1 MAIKITKKI
10 WQMNHLENVLQQIK
24 SRAEVVQTNMRA
36 ALKLRGTGLLC
47 NHLVQRL
54 EPHENSLDF
63 IIHELLNASADLRTR
78 LTEDYETKPLEALFA
93 KLSTWEVACFI
104 NRLSEDVEAH
114 YALLRSTL
122 SFSSDATIRQ
132 INHWASNGMQHFT
145 GLQPP
150 LEPIVTMRDCHKYTS
165 YEWCRCS
172 DCRKENIIVDDV
184 NAFTPKP
191 CKPSLRRVGI
201 IEPTAGFVAEPDHI
215 PGPSHPPGPSHDT
228 VADDP
233 VPGTSKTKQVAKK
246 SMGSGKSLM
255 RFAVENSV
263 PRVVPRV
270 VRDADENDDSNDSSI
285 VVLEEVNR
293 EQEADDLN
301 RTIELSGDSGN
312 EDAMEVNQEDVVSLA
327 SGEEADVFN
336 DDGTIDTVWK

>member
-1 MAIKITKKI
+1 MAIKINKKI
-10 WQMNHLENVLQQIK
+10 WQMDHLENVLQQIK

-78 LTEDYETKPLEALFA
+78 LKEDYETKPLEALFA
-93 KLSTWEVACFI
+93 KLPTWEVVCFI

-122 SFSSDATIRQ
+122 SFSSDNTIRQ
-132 INHWASNGMQHFT
+132 INRWASDGDQHFT

-301 RTIELSGDSGN
+301 RTIELSDSGN

-327 SGEEADVFN
+327 SGEEADVVN
-336 DDGTIDTVWK
+336 EDGTVHTEWK

>member
-1 MAIKITKKI
+1 MAIKITQKI
-10 WQMNHLENVLQQIK
+10 WEMNQLETVLQQIK

-36 ALKLRGTGLLC
+36 ALKLRGTRLLC
-47 NHLVQRL
+47 DHLLQRL
-54 EPHENSLDF
+54 EQHGNSLDF
-63 IIHELLNASADLRTR
+63 IIHELRIASADLRTR

-93 KLSTWEVACFI
+93 KLPTWEVVCFI

-132 INHWASNGMQHFT
+132 INRWASDGDQHFT

-191 CKPSLRRVGI
+191 CKPSLTRVGI
-201 IEPTAGFVAEPDHI
+201 IEPTAG
-215 PGPSHPPGPSHDT
+215 PSHDTVAGDPVPGPSHDT
-228 VADDP
+228 VAGDP

-246 SMGSGKSLM
+246 RMGSGKSL
-255 RFAVENSV
+255 RIIAVENSV
-263 PRVVPRV
+263 PKV

-327 SGEEADVFN
+327 SGEEADVVN
-336 DDGTIDTVWK
+336 DDGTVHTEWK

>member
-1 MAIKITKKI
+1 MAIKITQKI
-10 WQMNHLENVLQQIK
+10 WEMNQLETVLQQIK

-36 ALKLRGTGLLC
+36 ALKLRGTRLLC
-47 NHLVQRL
+47 DHLLQRL
-54 EPHENSLDF
+54 EQHGNSLDF
-63 IIHELLNASADLRTR
+63 IIHELRIASADLRTR

-93 KLSTWEVACFI
+93 KLPTWEVVCFI

-122 SFSSDATIRQ
+122 SFSSDNTIRQ
-132 INHWASNGMQHFT
+132 INRWASDGDQHFT

-201 IEPTAGFVAEPDHI
+201 IEPTAG
-215 PGPSHPPGPSHDT
+215 PSHDT
-228 VADDP
+228 VAGDP

-246 SMGSGKSLM
+246 RMGSGKSL
-255 RFAVENSV
+255 RIIAVENSV
-263 PRVVPRV
+263 PKV

-301 RTIELSGDSGN
+301 RTIELSDSGN

-327 SGEEADVFN
+327 SGEEADVVN
-336 DDGTIDTVWK
+336 DDGTVHTEWK

>member
-1 MAIKITKKI
+1 MAIKITQKI
-10 WQMNHLENVLQQIK
+10 WEMNQLETVLQQIK

-36 ALKLRGTGLLC
+36 ALKLRGTRLLC
-47 NHLVQRL
+47 DHLLQRL
-54 EPHENSLDF
+54 EQHGNSLDF
-63 IIHELLNASADLRTR
+63 IIHELRIASADLRTR

-93 KLSTWEVACFI
+93 KLPTWEVVCFI

-122 SFSSDATIRQ
+122 SFSSDNTIRQ
-132 INHWASNGMQHFT
+132 INRWASDGDQHFT

-201 IEPTAGFVAEPDHI
+201 IEPTAG
-215 PGPSHPPGPSHDT
+215 PSHDT
-228 VADDP
+228 VAGDP

-246 SMGSGKSLM
+246 SMGSGKSLR

-263 PRVVPRV
+263 PKV

-301 RTIELSGDSGN
+301 RTIELSDSGN

-327 SGEEADVFN
+327 SGEEADVVN
-336 DDGTIDTVWK
+336 DDGTVHTEWK

>member
-1 MAIKITKKI
+1 MAIKITQKI
-10 WQMNHLENVLQQIK
+10 WEMNQLETVLQQIK

-36 ALKLRGTGLLC
+36 ALKLRGTRLLC
-47 NHLVQRL
+47 DHLLQRL
-54 EPHENSLDF
+54 EQHGNSLDF
-63 IIHELLNASADLRTR
+63 IIHELRIASADLRTR

-93 KLSTWEVACFI
+93 KLPTWEVVCFI

-122 SFSSDATIRQ
+122 SFSSDNTIRQ
-132 INHWASNGMQHFT
+132 INRWASDGDQHFT

-201 IEPTAGFVAEPDHI
+201 IEPTAG
-215 PGPSHPPGPSHDT
+215 PSHDT
-228 VADDP
+228 VAGDP

-246 SMGSGKSLM
+246 RMGSGKSL
-255 RFAVENSV
+255 RIIAVENSV
-263 PRVVPRV
+263 PKV

-301 RTIELSGDSGN
+301 RTIELSGDS

-327 SGEEADVFN
+327 SGEEADVVN
-336 DDGTIDTVWK
+336 EDGTVHTEWK

>member
-1 MAIKITKKI
+1 MAIKITQKI
-10 WQMNHLENVLQQIK
+10 WEMNQLETVLQQIK

-36 ALKLRGTGLLC
+36 ALKLRGTRLLC
-47 NHLVQRL
+47 DHLLQRL
-54 EPHENSLDF
+54 EQHGNSLDF
-63 IIHELLNASADLRTR
+63 IIHELRIASADLRTR

-93 KLSTWEVACFI
+93 KLPTWEVVCFI

-132 INHWASNGMQHFT
+132 INHWASNGIQHFT

-201 IEPTAGFVAEPDHI
+201 IEPTAG
-215 PGPSHPPGPSHDT
+215 PSHDT
-228 VADDP
+228 VAGDP

-246 SMGSGKSLM
+246 RMGSGKSL
-255 RFAVENSV
+255 RIIAVENSV
-263 PRVVPRV
+263 PKV

-301 RTIELSGDSGN
+301 RTIELSGDS

-327 SGEEADVFN
+327 SGEEADVVN
-336 DDGTIDTVWK
+336 DDGTVHTEWK

>member
-1 MAIKITKKI
+1 MAIKITQKI
-10 WQMNHLENVLQQIK
+10 WEMNQLETVLQQIK

-36 ALKLRGTGLLC
+36 ALKLRGTRLLC
-47 NHLVQRL
+47 DHLLQRL
-54 EPHENSLDF
+54 EQHGNSLDF
-63 IIHELLNASADLRTR
+63 IIHELRIASADLRTR

-93 KLSTWEVACFI
+93 KLPTWEVVCFI

-132 INHWASNGMQHFT
+132 INHWASNGIQHFT

-201 IEPTAGFVAEPDHI
+201 IEPTAG
-215 PGPSHPPGPSHDT
+215 PSHDTVAGDPVPGPSHDT
-228 VADDP
+228 VAGDP

-246 SMGSGKSLM
+246 RMGSGKSL
-255 RFAVENSV
+255 RIIAVENSV
-263 PRVVPRV
+263 PKV

-301 RTIELSGDSGN
+301 RTIELSGDS

-327 SGEEADVFN
+327 SGEEADVVN
-336 DDGTIDTVWK
+336 DDGTVHTEWK

>member
-1 MAIKITKKI
+1 MAIKITQKI
-10 WQMNHLENVLQQIK
+10 WEMNQLETVLQQIK

-36 ALKLRGTGLLC
+36 ALKLRGTRLLC
-47 NHLVQRL
+47 DHLLQRL
-54 EPHENSLDF
+54 EQHGNSLDF
-63 IIHELLNASADLRTR
+63 IIHELRIASADLRTR

-93 KLSTWEVACFI
+93 KLPTWEVVCFI

-132 INHWASNGMQHFT
+132 INRWASDGDQHFT

-201 IEPTAGFVAEPDHI
+201 IEPTAG
-215 PGPSHPPGPSHDT
+215 PSHDT
-228 VADDP
+228 VAGDP

-246 SMGSGKSLM
+246 SMGSGKSLR

-263 PRVVPRV
+263 PKV

-327 SGEEADVFN
+327 SGEEADVVN
-336 DDGTIDTVWK
+336 DDGTVHTEWK

>member
-1 MAIKITKKI
+1 MAIKITQKI
-10 WQMNHLENVLQQIK
+10 WEMNQLETVLQQIK

-36 ALKLRGTGLLC
+36 ALKLRGTRLLC
-47 NHLVQRL
+47 DHLLQRL

-63 IIHELLNASADLRTR
+63 IIHELRIASADLRTR

-93 KLSTWEVACFI
+93 KLPTWEVVCFI

-122 SFSSDATIRQ
+122 SFSSDNTIRQ
-132 INHWASNGMQHFT
+132 INRWASDGVQHFT

-215 PGPSHPPGPSHDT
+215 PGTSHPPGPSHDT
-228 VADDP
+228 VAGDP

-246 SMGSGKSLM
+246 SMGIGKSLM
-255 RFAVENSV
+255 RFAVENT
-263 PRVVPRV
+263 VPRV

-301 RTIELSGDSGN
+301 RTIELSDSGN

-327 SGEEADVFN
+327 SGEEADVVN
-336 DDGTIDTVWK
+336 DDGTVHTEWK

>member
-1 MAIKITKKI
+1 MAIKITQKI
-10 WQMNHLENVLQQIK
+10 WEMNQLETVLQQIK

-36 ALKLRGTGLLC
+36 ALKLRGTRLLC
-47 NHLVQRL
+47 DHLLQRL
-54 EPHENSLDF
+54 EQHGNSLDF
-63 IIHELLNASADLRTR
+63 IIHELRIASADLRTR

-93 KLSTWEVACFI
+93 KLPTWEVVCFI

-122 SFSSDATIRQ
+122 SFSSDNTIRQ
-132 INHWASNGMQHFT
+132 INRWASDGDQHFT

-201 IEPTAGFVAEPDHI
+201 IEPTAG
-215 PGPSHPPGPSHDT
+215 PSHDT
-228 VADDP
+228 VAGDP

-246 SMGSGKSLM
+246 RMGSGKSL
-255 RFAVENSV
+255 RIIAVENSV
-263 PRVVPRV
+263 PKV

-301 RTIELSGDSGN
+301 RTIELSGDS

-327 SGEEADVFN
+327 SGEEADVVN
-336 DDGTIDTVWK
+336 DDGTVHTEWK

>member
-10 WQMNHLENVLQQIK
+10 WEMNQLETVLQQIK

-47 NHLVQRL
+47 DHLLQRL

-63 IIHELLNASADLRTR
+63 IIHELRIASADLRTR

-93 KLSTWEVACFI
+93 KLPTWEVVCFI

-132 INHWASNGMQHFT
+132 INRWASDGDQHFT

-172 DCRKENIIVDDV
+172 DCRKENRIVDDV
-184 NAFTPKP
+184 NAFTPFP
-191 CKPSLRRVGI
+191 CNPSFRRVG

-215 PGPSHPPGPSHDT
+215 PGPSHDT
-228 VADDP
+228 VAGDP

-246 SMGSGKSLM
+246 RMGSGKSL
-255 RFAVENSV
+255 RIFAVENSV
-263 PRVVPRV
+263 PKV

-336 DDGTIDTVWK
+336 EDGTVHTEWK

>member
-1 MAIKITKKI
+1 MAIKITQKI
-10 WQMNHLENVLQQIK
+10 WEMNQLETVLQQIK

-36 ALKLRGTGLLC
+36 ALKLRGTRLLC
-47 NHLVQRL
+47 DHLLQRL
-54 EPHENSLDF
+54 EQHGNSLDF
-63 IIHELLNASADLRTR
+63 IIHELRIASADLRTR

-93 KLSTWEVACFI
+93 KLPTWEVVCFI

-132 INHWASNGMQHFT
+132 INHWASNGIQHFT

-201 IEPTAGFVAEPDHI
+201 IEPTAG
-215 PGPSHPPGPSHDT
+215 PSHDT
-228 VADDP
+228 VAGDP

-246 SMGSGKSLM
+246 RMGSGKSL
-255 RFAVENSV
+255 RIIAVENSV
-263 PRVVPRV
+263 PKV

-327 SGEEADVFN
+327 SGEEADVVN
-336 DDGTIDTVWK
+336 DDGTVHTEWK

>member
-1 MAIKITKKI
+1 MAITITKKI
-10 WQMNHLENVLQQIK
+10 WEMNQLENVLQQIK
-24 SRAEVVQTNMRA
+24 SRAEVVQINMRA
-36 ALKLRGTGLLC
+36 ALKLKGTGLLC
-47 NHLVQRL
+47 NHLMQRL

-63 IIHELLNASADLRTR
+63 IIHDLLNASADLRTR

-122 SFSSDATIRQ
+122 SFSSDSTIRQ
-132 INHWASNGMQHFT
+132 INQWASNGLQHFT

-150 LEPIVTMRDCHKYTS
+150 LEPIVTMRDCHKLTS

-172 DCRKENIIVDDV
+172 DCRKENMIVDDV

-191 CKPSLRRVGI
+191 CKPSLTRVGI
-201 IEPTAGFVAEPDHI
+201 IEPTAGFVAEPSHI

-228 VADDP
+228 VAGDP

-246 SMGSGKSLM
+246 SMGSGKSL
-255 RFAVENSV
+255 RRYAVENSL
-263 PRVVPRV
+263 PRL

-336 DDGTIDTVWK
+336 EDGTVHTVWK

>member
-1 MAIKITKKI
+1 MAIKITQKI
-10 WQMNHLENVLQQIK
+10 WEMNQLETVLQQIK

-36 ALKLRGTGLLC
+36 ALKLRGTRLLC
-47 NHLVQRL
+47 DHLLQRL
-54 EPHENSLDF
+54 EQHGNSLDF
-63 IIHELLNASADLRTR
+63 IIHELRIASADLRTR

-93 KLSTWEVACFI
+93 KLPTWEVVCFI

-122 SFSSDATIRQ
+122 SFSSDNTIRQ
-132 INHWASNGMQHFT
+132 INRWASDGDQHFT

-201 IEPTAGFVAEPDHI
+201 IEPTAG
-215 PGPSHPPGPSHDT
+215 PSHDT
-228 VADDP
+228 VAGDP

-246 SMGSGKSLM
+246 RMGSGKSL
-255 RFAVENSV
+255 RIIAVENSV
-263 PRVVPRV
+263 PKV

-301 RTIELSGDSGN
+301 RTIELSDSGN

-327 SGEEADVFN
+327 SGEEADVVN
-336 DDGTIDTVWK
+336 EDGTVHTEWK

>member
-1 MAIKITKKI
+1 MAITITKKI
-10 WQMNHLENVLQQIK
+10 WEMNQLENVLQQIK
-24 SRAEVVQTNMRA
+24 SRAEVVQINMRA
-36 ALKLRGTGLLC
+36 ALKLKGTGLLC
-47 NHLVQRL
+47 NHLMQRL

-63 IIHELLNASADLRTR
+63 IIHDLLNASADLRTR

-122 SFSSDATIRQ
+122 SFSSDSTIRQ
-132 INHWASNGMQHFT
+132 INQWASNGLQHFT

-150 LEPIVTMRDCHKYTS
+150 LEPIVTMRDCHKLTS

-172 DCRKENIIVDDV
+172 DCRKENIIVNDV

-201 IEPTAGFVAEPDHI
+201 IEPTAGPTA
-215 PGPSHPPGPSHDT
+215 GPSHDT
-228 VADDP
+228 VAGDP

-255 RFAVENSV
+255 RYAVENSL
-263 PRVVPRV
+263 PRL

-336 DDGTIDTVWK
+336 EDGTVHTVWK

>member
-1 MAIKITKKI
+1 MAITITKKI
-10 WQMNHLENVLQQIK
+10 WEMNQLENVLQQIK
-24 SRAEVVQTNMRA
+24 SRAEVVQINMRA
-36 ALKLRGTGLLC
+36 ALKLKGKGILC
-47 NHLVQRL
+47 NHLMQRL
-54 EPHENSLDF
+54 EPHEYSLDF
-63 IIHELLNASADLRTR
+63 IIHDLLNASDDLRTR

-122 SFSSDATIRQ
+122 SFSSDSTIRQ
-132 INHWASNGMQHFT
+132 INQWASNGLQHFT

-150 LEPIVTMRDCHKYTS
+150 LEPIVTMRDCHKLTS

-201 IEPTAGFVAEPDHI
+201 EPTAGFVAEPDHI

-228 VADDP
+228 VAGDP

-255 RFAVENSV
+255 RFAVENS
-263 PRVVPRV
+263 VPRV

-336 DDGTIDTVWK
+336 EDGTVHTVWK

>member
-1 MAIKITKKI
+1 MAIKITQKI
-10 WQMNHLENVLQQIK
+10 WEMNQLETVLQQIK

-36 ALKLRGTGLLC
+36 ALKLRGTRLLC
-47 NHLVQRL
+47 DHLLQRL
-54 EPHENSLDF
+54 EQHGNSLDF
-63 IIHELLNASADLRTR
+63 IIHELRIASADLRTR
-78 LTEDYETKPLEALFA
+78 LTEDYEAKPLEALFA
-93 KLSTWEVACFI
+93 KLPTWEVVCFI

-122 SFSSDATIRQ
+122 SFSSDNTIRQ
-132 INHWASNGMQHFT
+132 INRWASDGDQHFT

-201 IEPTAGFVAEPDHI
+201 IEPTAG
-215 PGPSHPPGPSHDT
+215 PSHDT
-228 VADDP
+228 VAGDP

-246 SMGSGKSLM
+246 RMGSGKSL
-255 RFAVENSV
+255 RIIAVENSV
-263 PRVVPRV
+263 PKV

-301 RTIELSGDSGN
+301 RTIELSGDS

-327 SGEEADVFN
+327 SGEEADVVN
-336 DDGTIDTVWK
+336 DDGTVHTEWK

>member
-1 MAIKITKKI
+1 MAIKITQKI
-10 WQMNHLENVLQQIK
+10 WEMNQLETVLQQIK

-36 ALKLRGTGLLC
+36 ALKLRGTRLLC
-47 NHLVQRL
+47 DHLLQRL
-54 EPHENSLDF
+54 EQHGNSLDF
-63 IIHELLNASADLRTR
+63 IIHELRIASADLRTR

-93 KLSTWEVACFI
+93 KLPTWEVVCFI

-122 SFSSDATIRQ
+122 SFSSDNTIRQ
-132 INHWASNGMQHFT
+132 INRWASDGDQHFT

-201 IEPTAGFVAEPDHI
+201 IEPTAG
-215 PGPSHPPGPSHDT
+215 PSHDT
-228 VADDP
+228 VAGDP

-246 SMGSGKSLM
+246 RMGSGKSL
-255 RFAVENSV
+255 RIIAVENSV
-263 PRVVPRV
+263 PKV

-301 RTIELSGDSGN
+301 RTIELSDSGN

-327 SGEEADVFN
+327 SGEEADVAN
-336 DDGTIDTVWK
+336 DDGTVHTEWK

>member
-1 MAIKITKKI
+1 MAIKITQKI
-10 WQMNHLENVLQQIK
+10 WEMNQLETVLQQIK

-36 ALKLRGTGLLC
+36 ALKLRGTRLLC
-47 NHLVQRL
+47 DHLLQRL
-54 EPHENSLDF
+54 EQHGNSLDF
-63 IIHELLNASADLRTR
+63 IIHELRIASADLRTR

-93 KLSTWEVACFI
+93 KLPTWEVVCFI

-122 SFSSDATIRQ
+122 SFSSDNTIRQ
-132 INHWASNGMQHFT
+132 INRWASDGDQHFT

-184 NAFTPKP
+184 NAFTPFP
-191 CKPSLRRVGI
+191 CNPSFRRVG

-228 VADDP
+228 VAGDP

-246 SMGSGKSLM
+246 RMGSGKSL
-255 RFAVENSV
+255 RIIAVENSV
-263 PRVVPRV
+263 PKV

-301 RTIELSGDSGN
+301 RTIELSDSGN

-327 SGEEADVFN
+327 SGEEADVVN
-336 DDGTIDTVWK
+336 EDGTVHTEWK

>member
-1 MAIKITKKI
+1 MAIKITQKI
-10 WQMNHLENVLQQIK
+10 WEMNQLETVLQQIK

-47 NHLVQRL
+47 DHLLQRL

-63 IIHELLNASADLRTR
+63 IIHELLIASADLRTR

-93 KLSTWEVACFI
+93 KLPTWEVVCFI

-122 SFSSDATIRQ
+122 SFSSDNTIRQ
-132 INHWASNGMQHFT
+132 INRWASDGDQHFT

-201 IEPTAGFVAEPDHI
+201 IEPTAG
-215 PGPSHPPGPSHDT
+215 PSHDTVAGDPVPGPSHDT
-228 VADDP
+228 VAGDP

-246 SMGSGKSLM
+246 SMGSGKSLR

-263 PRVVPRV
+263 PKV

-301 RTIELSGDSGN
+301 RTIELSGDS

-327 SGEEADVFN
+327 SGEEADVVN
-336 DDGTIDTVWK
+336 DDGTVHTEWK

>member
-1 MAIKITKKI
+1 
-10 WQMNHLENVLQQIK
+10 
-24 SRAEVVQTNMRA
+24 
-36 ALKLRGTGLLC
+36 
-47 NHLVQRL
+47 
-54 EPHENSLDF
+54 
-63 IIHELLNASADLRTR
+63 
-78 LTEDYETKPLEALFA
+78 
-93 KLSTWEVACFI
+93 
-104 NRLSEDVEAH
+104 
-114 YALLRSTL
+114 
-122 SFSSDATIRQ
+122 
-132 INHWASNGMQHFT
+132 MQHFT

-336 DDGTIDTVWK
+336 EDGTVDTVWK

>member
-1 MAIKITKKI
+1 MAIKITQKI
-10 WQMNHLENVLQQIK
+10 WEMNQLETVLQQIK

-36 ALKLRGTGLLC
+36 ALKLRGTRLLC
-47 NHLVQRL
+47 DHLLQRL
-54 EPHENSLDF
+54 EQHGNSLDF
-63 IIHELLNASADLRTR
+63 IIHELRIASADLRTR

-93 KLSTWEVACFI
+93 KLPTWEVVCFI

-132 INHWASNGMQHFT
+132 INHWASNGIQHFT

-201 IEPTAGFVAEPDHI
+201 IEPTAG
-215 PGPSHPPGPSHDT
+215 PSHDTVAGDPVPGPSHDT
-228 VADDP
+228 VAGDP

-246 SMGSGKSLM
+246 RMGSGKSL
-255 RFAVENSV
+255 RIIAVENSV
-263 PRVVPRV
+263 PKV

-301 RTIELSGDSGN
+301 RTIELSGDS

-327 SGEEADVFN
+327 SGEEADVVN
-336 DDGTIDTVWK
+336 EDGTVHTEWK

>member
-1 MAIKITKKI
+1 MAITITKKI
-10 WQMNHLENVLQQIK
+10 WEMNQLENVLQQIK
-24 SRAEVVQTNMRA
+24 SRAEVVQINMRA
-36 ALKLRGTGLLC
+36 ALKLKGTGLLC

-63 IIHELLNASADLRTR
+63 IIHDLLNASADLRTR

-122 SFSSDATIRQ
+122 SFSSDSTIRQ
-132 INHWASNGMQHFT
+132 INQWASNGLQHFT

-150 LEPIVTMRDCHKYTS
+150 LEPIVTMRDCHKLTS

-172 DCRKENIIVDDV
+172 DCRKDNIIVDDV

-201 IEPTAGFVAEPDHI
+201 EPTAGFVAEPSHI

-228 VADDP
+228 VAGDP

-255 RFAVENSV
+255 RFAVENSL
-263 PRVVPRV
+263 PRL

-336 DDGTIDTVWK
+336 EDGTVHTVWK

>member
-1 MAIKITKKI
+1 MAITITKKI
-10 WQMNHLENVLQQIK
+10 WEMNQLENVLQQIK
-24 SRAEVVQTNMRA
+24 SRAEVVQINMRA
-36 ALKLRGTGLLC
+36 ALKLKGKGILC
-47 NHLVQRL
+47 NHLMQRL
-54 EPHENSLDF
+54 EPHEYSLDF
-63 IIHELLNASADLRTR
+63 IIHDLLNASDDLRTR

-132 INHWASNGMQHFT
+132 INHWASNGVQHFT

-172 DCRKENIIVDDV
+172 DCRKDNIIVDDV

-191 CKPSLRRVGI
+191 CKPSLRRVG

-228 VADDP
+228 VAGDP

-246 SMGSGKSLM
+246 SMGSGKSL
-255 RFAVENSV
+255 RRYAVENSL
-263 PRVVPRV
+263 PRL

-336 DDGTIDTVWK
+336 EDGTVHTVWK